1 MNIVKSV
8 VLVFGFLVLTSGIA
22 YPFVIDMVDV
32 DERVEVGIRN
42 IQNGTELT
50 LWSLNYQNQKSAPP
64 MVTTVGP
71 KTEIR
76 ISGKKSDYPELD
88 RLNGREVMVS
98 GKLVIILKDNQKLE
112 EWISVNI
119 TPISPEKTK

>member
-1 MNIVKSV
+1 
-8 VLVFGFLVLTSGIA
+8 
-22 YPFVIDMVDV
+22 MVDV